1 VVQVNFVDTDD
12 FASENI
18 DHLLV
23 EQITA
28 QQEQTLPGLSQQ
40 PFRGSRGGSNAAI
53 DGGYGAKRQQ
63 AVAGLGSNDDHSDAS
78 VIFLGSQSQLAN
90 APAAAASKVENWFA
104 QQFRECEHRHRPE
117 NTQVSNRNP
126 DGLKV
131 FVGDGV

>member
-1 VVQVNFVDTDD
+1 VVQVNVVDTDD
-12 FASENI
+12 FSSKNI

-40 PFRGSRGGSNAAI
+40 PFCRGGPSSNAAI

-63 AVAGLGSNDDHSDAS
+63 AVAGLGSNNQGDAS
-78 VIFLGSQSQLAN
+78 MIFLGSQSQFPN
-90 APAAAASKVENWFA
+90 APAAAASKVENRFA

-117 NTQVSNRNP
+117 NTQVWNRNP
-126 DGLKV
+126 DGLMV